1 MISEPTTR
9 KVTMSKRL
17 DKLLGLDLETNKT
30 EAAKYLEKVKNL
42 KSEIAT
48 LTKNAAALKNDV
60 ARLEKRR
67 AELEKAN
74 KAATAAFA
82 VADRMRR
89 AAERTISREGLE
101 ERYAKIT
108 DAKAKAAFR
117 RRYAKELGL
126 KSAR

>member
-1 MISEPTTR
+1 
-9 KVTMSKRL
+9 MSKRL
-17 DKLLGLDLETNKT
+17 VKLLGLDLETNKT

-48 LTKNAAALKNDV
+48 LTKNAAALKKDV

-74 KAATAAFA
+74 KAATAAFT

-89 AAERTISREGLE
+89 AAERAISREGLE